1 MITIDDHTRDV
12 FVERADEA
20 GVLDLTYYRIDS
32 PYGRLLLVASPA
44 GLLRIAFER
53 EDHDRVLQHLA
64 DTLSPRLV
72 ASTRRLAQPARELD
86 EYFAGT
92 RRSFGLA
99 LDLRLSRG
107 FRREVLDQLLRIGYG
122 TTTTYTALAAAAG
135 RPRAIRAAGSACA
148 TNPLSIVVPCHRVIR
163 SDGSIRE
170 YLGGTEMKRAL
181 LSMEAA

>member
-1 MITIDDHTRDV
+1 MIMIDDRIRDG
-12 FVERADEA
+12 FVARADEA
-20 GVLDLTYYRIDS
+20 GVLDLTYRRVDS
-32 PYGRLLLVASPA
+32 PYGALLLVASPT

-64 DTLSPRLV
+64 DTVSPRLV
-72 ASTRRLAQPARELD
+72 ESTRRLIAPARQLD
-86 EYFAGT
+86 QYFARD
-92 RRSFGLA
+92 RRAFDLP

-107 FRREVLDQLLRIGYG
+107 FRREVLDRLLAVRYG

-135 RPRAIRAAGSACA
+135 RPRAVRAAGSACA

-163 SDGSIRE
+163 TDGSIRE

-181 LSMEAA
+181 LAMEAA